1 MDTHHPLGPS
11 EEGSVVLDIGGD
23 VGAAIVHAPAA
34 LAGSEIEIRRGGASW
49 DGTHVAVRARH
60 ILNGEMYAALFPAL
74 RHGSYEVRLRGD
86 ATGPVASLDVEGGR
100 VVETRLAWP

>member
-1 MDTHHPLGPS
+1 MDAHHLLGPS

-34 LAGSEIEIRRGGASW
+34 LAGSEIEIRRAGAPW

-60 ILNGEMYAALFPAL
+60 VPDGEMYAALFAAL
-74 RHGSYEVRLRGD
+74 GQGSYEVRLRGD
-86 ATGPVASLDVEGGR
+86 AKGPVAFLDVEGGR
-100 VVETRLAWP
+100 VVETRLSWP